1 MLQQRMRRLRQIAG
15 TRRVPC
21 LMDGRHV
28 WFKSVNSCNKTKS
41 CFVSR
46 SKTIRVRRGK
56 AYESRKCKSSLLSK
70 ASTFTFIQRYNQCR
84 NRNEFYFTLVVNKMT
99 KKYFGELFFGQMRSM
114 GTNCAFTV
122 CTKYYVQMKLRK
134 DCFMTFALLC
144 PILKNPIYLY
154 SFQIPLFS
162 NFSL

>member
-21 LMDGRHV
+21 LMDSRHV

-56 AYESRKCKSSLLSK
+56 AYESRECKSSFLSK
-70 ASTFTFIQRYNQCR
+70 ASTFIFIQRYQCR
-84 NRNEFYFTLVVNKMT
+84 NRNKIFFTLIAQQT
-99 KKYFGELFFGQMRSM
+99 KFKKILGFFSQMCSM

-122 CTKYYVQMKLRK
+122 CTKHYVQMKLRK
-134 DCFMTFALLC
+134 DCFMIFALLC